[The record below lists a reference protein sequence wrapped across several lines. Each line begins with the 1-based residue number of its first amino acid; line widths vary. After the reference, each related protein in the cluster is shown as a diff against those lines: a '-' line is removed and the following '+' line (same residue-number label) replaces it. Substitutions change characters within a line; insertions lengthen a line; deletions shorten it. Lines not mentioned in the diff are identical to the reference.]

1 MSNNQISI
9 KHNKHRVHPCPNDKK
24 LSLLTQL
31 IAQNSVLKTVVA
43 VTNNIEL
50 IKEAITADNVTILD
64 DEELANLPELKCEL
78 LISYD
83 LPSDAVTYMSRLAKT
98 TDSAIVLL
106 DISEQKHLYPI
117 ETLLRRVIKQEIV
130 VGFEYEE
137 QEKMRIA
144 PKPAPKREY
153 AFNADSSDK
162 PKYDKK
168 PFEKPKYDRPKREG
182 ESSERKPFEKP
193 KYDKKPFEKSSY
205 DRPKRDGESS
215 ERKPFEKPKY
225 DKKPFEKPKYD
236 RPKRDGE
243 GSERKPFEKPKYD
256 KKPFEKSSYD
266 RPKRDG
272 ESSERKPFEKPKYDK
287 KPFEKSSYDRP
298 KKDGESSERKP
309 FEKPKYDKK
318 PNKFLGKDEN
328 GKAKFSGKSGERN
341 HRHDGTK
348 KEAYEAPK
356 NVGRKIP
363 IKARKPKEDSKPSS

>member
-24 LSLLTQL
+24 LSLLAQL
-31 IAQNSVLKTVVA
+31 IAQNSTLKTVVA

-64 DEELANLPELKCEL
+64 DEELAKATELKCEL

-83 LPSDAVTYMSRLAKT
+83 LPSTAATYMSRLAKA

-117 ETLLRRVIKQEIV
+117 ETLLGRVIKQEIV
-130 VGFEYEE
+130 AGFEYEE
-137 QEKMRIA
+137 QEKMKIA

-153 AFNADSSDK
+153 AFNANSDDK
-162 PKYDKK
+162 PKYDK
-168 PFEKPKYDRPKREG
+168 
-182 ESSERKPFEKP
+182 KPFEKP

-225 DKKPFEKPKYD
+225 DKKP
-236 RPKRDGE
+236 
-243 GSERKPFEKPKYD
+243 
-256 KKPFEKSSYD
+256 
-266 RPKRDG
+266 
-272 ESSERKPFEKPKYDK
+272 
-287 KPFEKSSYDRP
+287 
-298 KKDGESSERKP
+298 
-309 FEKPKYDKK
+309 
-318 PNKFLGKDEN
+318 NKFLGKDES
-328 GKAKFSGKSGERN
+328 GKAKFSGKSGDRN

-348 KEAYEAPK
+348 KEAYSPPK
-356 NVGRKIP
+356 NVGRIIP
-363 IKARKPKEDSKPSS
+363 IKARKPREDSKPSS

>member
-1 MSNNQISI
+1 MPSNQISI

-24 LSLLTQL
+24 LSLLAQL
-31 IAQNSVLKTVVA
+31 IAQNSTLKTVVA

-50 IKEAITADNVTILD
+50 IKEAIAANNVTILN
-64 DEELANLPELKCEL
+64 DEELAKATELECEL

-83 LPSDAVTYMSRLAKT
+83 LPSNAAIYMSRLAKA

-137 QEKMRIA
+137 QEKMKIA

-153 AFNADSSDK
+153 AFNANADDK

-168 PFEKPKYDRPKREG
+168 PFEKPK
-182 ESSERKPFEKP
+182 
-193 KYDKKPFEKSSY
+193 
-205 DRPKRDGESS
+205 RDGKSS

-236 RPKRDGE
+236 K
-243 GSERKPFEKPKYD
+243 
-256 KKPFEKSSYD
+256 
-266 RPKRDG
+266 PKRDG
-272 ESSERKPFEKPKYDK
+272 ESSERKPFEKPKQ
-287 KPFEKSSYDRP
+287 
-298 KKDGESSERKP
+298 
-309 FEKPKYDKK
+309 DKK

-348 KEAYEAPK
+348 KETTEAPK
-356 NVGRKIP
+356 NVGRIIP